1 MKPMPHMMWL
11 IVTATLCGRL
21 GMTAVLSLMLA
32 IGLNLVWPL
41 VAFAI
46 AGTGAKVMGIAAL
59 SEMQALDA
67 HRKGAWCGHTFCG
80 NRPA

>member
-1 MKPMPHMMWL
+1 MKPMPHMTWL
-11 IVTATLCGRL
+11 IVTAALCGLL
-21 GMTAVLSLMLA
+21 GIVAVLSLAMA

-59 SEMQALDA
+59 SEMQALEA
-67 HRKGAWCGHTFCG
+67 HRKGVWCGHTFCG
-80 NRPA
+80 RRAA